1 MYYFWMQSTDLFL
14 LGRQLMKLA
23 EEGLPSGG
31 LNHRVRIVL
40 LDVGAHPGSSISGIV
55 ARTGYPQSQ
64 VSTAVG
70 TLRRIGAVRTEADP
84 ADRRRTLV
92 WIVPTAVERARARV
106 VSSADAAIA
115 RALGDA
121 DDQDVAEVIRAL
133 EMVAGRFERGAAHRL
148 VEEAS

>member
-1 MYYFWMQSTDLFL
+1 MQSTDLFI
-14 LGRQLMKLA
+14 LGRQLMKVA
-23 EEGLPSGG
+23 EEGLPAGG
-31 LNHRVRIVL
+31 RNHCVRVVL
-40 LDVGAHPGSSISGIV
+40 LDVGAHPGSSISAIV

-92 WIVPTAVERARARV
+92 WIVPSVVERSRARV

-121 DDQDVAEVIRAL
+121 DDRDVADVIGAL
-133 EMVAGRFERGAAHRL
+133 EMVAERFERGVEHRL
-148 VEEAS
+148 AEEAS